1 MAPSGQNFNTLG
13 GTDTQIAFISLNGE
27 QRKQV
32 FELTQ
37 SVILSQSKLNYYRS
51 VQQRKLENPEKIT
64 GDEDVA
70 VTC

>member
-51 VQQRKLENPEKIT
+51 VQQSFLTHTTHHHPTQTPI
-64 GDEDVA
+64 VA
-70 VTC
+70 R